1 MPKSNKEKI
10 TRETKF
16 IRGMGKVLILLA
28 NQANKRGYFD
38 KDEQETLKR
47 DIESRKTCPNCG
59 QQIDRPVENAEEK
72 LKMATTFEAG
82 KGIYYSILDKQF
94 RSINLCNW
102 CYTIM
107 QVYRKS
113 LSKEER
119 EYKEKKGASNSSQ
132 H

>member
-1 MPKSNKEKI
+1 MLKEKRDLYI
-10 TRETKF
+10 YE
-16 IRGMGKVLILLA
+16 RGNCRKCDLHKPTNYLGICEVC
-28 NQANKRGYFD
+28 D
-38 KDEQETLKR
+38 KT
-47 DIESRKTCPNCG
+47 ICPNCG
-59 QQIDRPVENAEEK
+59 QDINREIENVEEK

-82 KGIYYSILDKQF
+82 KGIYYAILDHQF

-119 EYKEKKGASNSSQ
+119 EHKEKKGASNSSQ
-132 H
+132 S